1 MRFTEKIMIIS
12 ILLFS
17 VYCREKSGKD
27 HSFLKKFDT
36 KPVVGMW
43 RVVPSM
49 NSEVILFEPDG
60 GVKVFQNSKEEKMYA
75 YSDSRGMRLTRS
87 ENDPHS
93 VGFFLFAEKNEG
105 VWNGVMNEKVVR
117 LVRIGEE
124 KKSVLE

>member
-12 ILLFS
+12 ILILS
-17 VYCREKSGKD
+17 AYCREKSGKE

-43 RVVPSM
+43 KVVPSM

-60 GVKVFQNSKEEKMYA
+60 AVKFFHNSKEEKVYA
-75 YSDSRGMRLTRS
+75 YSDSRGMRLSKS
-87 ENDPHS
+87 ENDPHAI
-93 VGFFLFAEKNEG
+93 GLFLFAEKNEDI
-105 VWNGVMNEKVVR
+105 WNGIMNEKVVR
-117 LVRIGEE
+117 LVRITEE